1 MLCPTNRSTRQ
12 AVDQALQ
19 PDIAPEL
26 KYYLKL
32 SDFMQHAMNDIDEL
46 GAVHQGNVEDFYTVM
61 MRLEHQLVAIQT
73 GIVDPSWMIALRLQ
87 SSKLYLRMMYFLDDG
102 PSERQT
108 QAILTLYET
117 ASELISEYV
126 LGHDA
131 AYDQLQFSPLSTV
144 RWIFCAALV
153 LLRVSCSNLGARV
166 DTKAAKLAYNAA
178 VFAIR
183 RLAVMDKSGNDLLRI
198 PTRLAGILRALWR
211 RAERDTH
218 LCSRPPRLRV
228 KTRLGNNLQADCLML
243 LRDYRMAE
251 LSGRPTPFE
260 HGTGRTPSSGNSSL
274 DSPAANEVLWHGDMA
289 LQFDMTQHG
298 PGTLDL
304 DLEDFLSSLG
314 DLS

>member
-1 MLCPTNRSTRQ
+1 MRH
-12 AVDQALQ
+12 

-26 KYYLKL
+26 IFYQKL
-32 SDFMQHAMNDIDEL
+32 SNFMQHAMKDIDEL
-46 GAVHQGNVEDFYTVM
+46 GQVHQGNVEEFYTIM
-61 MRLEHQLVAIQT
+61 KRLEHQLVTIKT
-73 GIVDPSWMIALRLQ
+73 NIIDPSWMIALRLQ
-87 SSKLYLRMMYFLDDG
+87 SSKLYLEMMYFLDDG

-108 QAILTLYET
+108 QAMLALYET
-117 ASELISEYV
+117 ASELISECI

-131 AYDQLQFSPLSTV
+131 AYDQLPFAPLSTV

-178 VFAIR
+178 AFAIR
-183 RLAVMDKSGNDLLRI
+183 KLAVTDKGGNDLLRI

-211 RAERDTH
+211 RVERDAN

-260 HGTGRTPSSGNSSL
+260 QGNGGTSSSRNCSL
-274 DSPAANEVLWHGDMA
+274 DAPAANEVSWHGDVA
-289 LQFDMTQHG
+289 LPFDMTQYG
-298 PGTLDL
+298 PEALDL

-314 DLS
+314 EFS

>member
-1 MLCPTNRSTRQ
+1 MLCPTDRSTRPT
-12 AVDQALQ
+12 VDQIRQ
-19 PDIAPEL
+19 PDITPEL
-26 KYYLKL
+26 IYYQKL
-32 SDFMQHAMNDIDEL
+32 SNFMQYAMKDIDEVGL
-46 GAVHQGNVEDFYTVM
+46 VHQGNGEEFYKSM
-61 MRLEHQLVAIQT
+61 MKLERQMAAIEI

-87 SSKLYLRMMYFLDDG
+87 SSKLYLRTMYFLDDE
-102 PSERQT
+102 PSERRN
-108 QAILTLYET
+108 QALLTLYET
-117 ASELISEYV
+117 ASELISEYI

-131 AYDQLQFSPLSTV
+131 AYDQLPTSPLSTV

-153 LLRVSCSNLGARV
+153 LLRVSCSSLGARV

-178 VFAIR
+178 AFAIR
-183 RLAVMDKSGNDLLRI
+183 KLAVTDKSGNDLLRI

-211 RAERDTH
+211 RAERDPH

-260 HGTGRTPSSGNSSL
+260 QGTEGTPSSGNSSM
-274 DSPAANEVLWHGDMA
+274 ANPTANKVLWHDDMP
-289 LQFDMTQHG
+289 LPFDMTQYG
-298 PGTLDL
+298 SETLDL

>member
-1 MLCPTNRSTRQ
+1 
-12 AVDQALQ
+12 
-19 PDIAPEL
+19 
-26 KYYLKL
+26 
-32 SDFMQHAMNDIDEL
+32 MQLAMKDIDEL
-46 GAVHQGNVEDFYTVM
+46 GPVHQGNVEEFYMLMT
-61 MRLEHQLVAIQT
+61 RLEHRLVAIQT
-73 GIVDPSWMIALRLQ
+73 GIVDPSWMTALRLQ
-87 SSKLYLRMMYFLDDG
+87 SSKLYLEMMYFLDDG
-102 PSERQT
+102 LGERHA
-108 QAILTLYET
+108 QAMLTLYET
-117 ASELISEYV
+117 ASELISEYI
-126 LGHDA
+126 LGHDV
-131 AYDQLQFSPLSTV
+131 AYDHLPFSPLSTV

-153 LLRVSCSNLGARV
+153 LLRISCSSLGARV

-178 VFAIR
+178 ALAIR
-183 RLAVMDKSGNDLLRI
+183 RLAVTDKDGNDILRI

-260 HGTGRTPSSGNSSL
+260 QGAGGTPSSANPSL
-274 DSPAANEVLWHGDMA
+274 DAPAANDVLWHGDMA
-289 LQFDMTQHG
+289 PPFDMAQYG
-298 PGTLDL
+298 PETLDL